1 MFFFRKKEKR
11 LDMADVN
18 VYTAAR
24 LADLA
29 ASLSCL
35 AKSFTEEIDGQHL
48 TREDGA
54 AAMQTAAAMV
64 CGSCRRCNLYQ
75 DSAREDS

>member
-1 MFFFRKKEKR
+1 MISLSSAYNLFEYLKDDMRMGGIFVFFFRKKEKR

-29 ASLSCL
+29 ASLSGL
-35 AKSFTEEIDGQHL
+35 AKSIT
-48 TREDGA
+48 
-54 AAMQTAAAMV
+54 
-64 CGSCRRCNLYQ
+64 
-75 DSAREDS
+75 

>member
-1 MFFFRKKEKR
+1 MISLSSAYNLFEYPKDDMRMGGIFVFFFRKKEKR

-29 ASLSCL
+29 ASIISL
-35 AKSFTEEIDGQHL
+35 AKKIK
-48 TREDGA
+48 
-54 AAMQTAAAMV
+54 
-64 CGSCRRCNLYQ
+64 
-75 DSAREDS
+75 